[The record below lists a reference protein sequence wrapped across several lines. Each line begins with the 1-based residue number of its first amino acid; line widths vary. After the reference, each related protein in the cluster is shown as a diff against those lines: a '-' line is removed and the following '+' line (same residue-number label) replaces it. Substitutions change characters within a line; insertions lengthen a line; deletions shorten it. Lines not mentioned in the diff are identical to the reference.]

1 MRHRLRFFHFAY
13 DPFRKPVPIPDQVE
27 DMLFGIM
34 CMRNRALIAALIET
48 QHWGREGAWR
58 AA

>member
-1 MRHRLRFFHFAY
+1 MRNRLRFFHFAY
-13 DPFRKPVPIPDQVE
+13 DLFRKPVPIPDHVE

-48 QHWGREGAWR
+48 HHWGREGA
-58 AA
+58 